1 MGKLIFLL
9 VIYMVYSIPFIVVV
23 EVLLDV
29 EDVEVLIVVDAVVE
43 ATETVV
49 VAEMKFKVI

>member
-1 MGKLIFLL
+1 
-9 VIYMVYSIPFIVVV
+9 MVYSIPFIVVV

-29 EDVEVLIVVDAVVE
+29 EDVEVRIVVDAVVE

>member
-29 EDVEVLIVVDAVVE
+29 EDVEVRIVVDAVVE